1 MNNQN
6 GFQVLFRKK
15 DSKIGF
21 RIQETGVFQEID
33 IGEIQY
39 QYGFQMIWKKLF
51 VLVQSKSY
59 KSFQDVEKSMIF
71 TDNLLMILQFLLNKE
86 KES

>member
-6 GFQVLFRKK
+6 GFQVSFRKK

-86 KES
+86 KVS